1 MTSPRPATTE
11 RSLIREGL
19 VIGLI
24 GAAVVALF
32 YLGIDLVRGAP
43 LLTPSAL
50 GEAFVLRDGTAST
63 DTVNF
68 GAAAVYTAVHLLTF
82 AAFGLL
88 IALLAR
94 TGERSSLV
102 RYAIFPVF
110 LAFLIF
116 FWGVL
121 AVADEST
128 RGLFPIG
135 SVLTANLLA
144 AAAMGYYAWRHH
156 PALREAFYR
165 SPLGASDMVRE

>member
-1 MTSPRPATTE
+1 MASPAPVRSE
-11 RSLIREGL
+11 QSLIREGL
-19 VIGLI
+19 LTGMI

-32 YLGIDLVRGAP
+32 YLGIDLVRGVP

-50 GEAFVLRDGTAST
+50 GEAFVLRDATAST
-63 DTVNF
+63 DTVNL
-68 GAAAVYTAVHLLTF
+68 TAVALYTGVHFLAF

-88 IALLAR
+88 VALLAR
-94 TGERSSLV
+94 SGERSSLV
-102 RYAIFPVF
+102 RYAILPAF

-121 AVADEST
+121 AVADEAT

-144 AAAMGYYAWRHH
+144 SLAMGFYVWRHH
-156 PALREAFYR
+156 PALRDAFQR
-165 SPLGASDMVRE
+165 APLGATDMVRE